1 MLYIITK
8 LITEGQKNTFSI
20 IGAAENI
27 QRAAEI
33 AAEVYKNYNKNASFQ
48 NIEMITEWL
57 STRRAYSFRPDKE
70 HRLQLAITQLE
81 GEILPDDQQVVFS
94 AAAEE
99 EELMR
104 RVSQALFE
112 GKHTA
117 ERTPSAASCPMEQ
130 K

>member
-57 STRRAYSFRPDKE
+57 SPRRA
-70 HRLQLAITQLE
+70 
-81 GEILPDDQQVVFS
+81 
-94 AAAEE
+94 
-99 EELMR
+99 
-104 RVSQALFE
+104 
-112 GKHTA
+112 
-117 ERTPSAASCPMEQ
+117 
-130 K
+130 